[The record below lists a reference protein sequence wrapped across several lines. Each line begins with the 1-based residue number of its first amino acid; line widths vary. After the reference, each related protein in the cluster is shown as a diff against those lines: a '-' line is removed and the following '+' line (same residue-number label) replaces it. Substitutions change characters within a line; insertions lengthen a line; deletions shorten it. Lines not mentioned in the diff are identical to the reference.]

1 MIFSKQGLLKSVL
14 YGLIAGLFLAALFK
28 LIEYATSF
36 KVYTLLLNVDY
47 IPYINTFILPEFIEV
62 SLHLIV
68 SVALAICLYLL
79 IIFTNILSP
88 IKIIFLC
95 MFVCFFIGAALFPT
109 TALSTRTPPVT
120 SLPSFSYWILGH
132 IMYGAILG
140 MLFVRSQSVD

>member
-1 MIFSKQGLLKSVL
+1 MILSKQGLLKGFL

-28 LIEYATSF
+28 LIEYITSF

-47 IPYINTFILPEFIEV
+47 IPYINTFALPEFIEV

-79 IIFTNILSP
+79 MIYTNISSP

-95 MFVCFFIGAALFPT
+95 MFVCFLIGAALFPT
-109 TALSTRTPPVT
+109 TTFSTRTPPVT
-120 SLPSFSYWILGH
+120 SLPSFLYWILGH
-132 IMYGAILG
+132 VMYGAILG
-140 MLFVRSQSVD
+140 MLFARSEPVD